1 MAKGLGKGL
10 SALLADIDHIQD
22 EALEKIRIISIAKL
36 QAGSYQPRRHFNE
49 QALNELAQSIAQKG
63 VLQPLLVRKLDADE
77 EQYEI
82 IAGERR
88 WRAAQIA
95 AIHEVPV
102 IIKDFTL
109 AECLEI
115 GLIENLQREDLNPI
129 EEAEGYVRLIKEFD
143 YTQEQVAKLVAK
155 SRPYIT
161 NLLRLNQLPQEVKQY
176 VQQGDI
182 SAGHARALVN
192 YDDAIA
198 LARQIIEKGLSVRQV
213 EMIVRGGQ
221 PKTSSHK
228 ASEASKSADILAIEN
243 NLTMQLGVKV
253 SLKEGRHSNSGTI
266 SLMYSNLDQL
276 DFILKKLES

>member
-1 MAKGLGKGL
+1 MAKTLGKGL

-22 EALEKIRIISIAKL
+22 QTLEKIRIIPIAKL
-36 QAGSYQPRRHFNE
+36 KAGGFQPRQQFDKE
-49 QALNELAQSIAQKG
+49 ALDELASSIAQKG
-63 VLQPLLVRKLDADE
+63 ILQPLLVRKLDSEE

-95 AIHEVPV
+95 GIHDVPV
-102 IIKDFTL
+102 IIKDFSL

-143 YTQEQVAKLVAK
+143 YTQDHVAQLVSK

-161 NLLRLNQLPQEVKQY
+161 NLLRLTQLPAEIKEY

-192 YDDAIA
+192 YDDASA

-213 EMIVRGGQ
+213 ETIVRQ
-221 PKTSSHK
+221 SLPKKTSK
-228 ASEASKSADILAIEN
+228 KIAPSKSADILAIEAD
-243 NLTMQLGVKV
+243 LTMKLGLKV
-253 SLKEGRHSNSGTI
+253 SLKESRNGNSGTV
-266 SLMYSNLDQL
+266 SLIYSNLDQL
-276 DFILKKLES
+276 DLILKKLEN